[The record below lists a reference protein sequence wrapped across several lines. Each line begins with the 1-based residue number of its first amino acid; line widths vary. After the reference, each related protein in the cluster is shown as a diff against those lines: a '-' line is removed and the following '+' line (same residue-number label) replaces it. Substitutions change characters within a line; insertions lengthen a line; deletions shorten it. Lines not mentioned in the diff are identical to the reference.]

1 VQYAGRLTLAQSLHH
16 VRQGNGQSG
25 PNRDY
30 VVETVR
36 ALEALGYR
44 ETDLHLL
51 AARLVGQDSA
61 IRPRRSGIGRQDN
74 KSPQDQQSPIPDA

>member
-1 VQYAGRLTLAQSLHH
+1 LSQRLHH
-16 VRQGNGQSG
+16 VRQGHGRSG

-30 VVETVR
+30 VLEAVE

-51 AARLVGQDSA
+51 AEGLRGTGL
-61 IRPRRSGIGRQDN
+61 RQQEPGHQAA
-74 KSPQDQQSPIPDA
+74 KS